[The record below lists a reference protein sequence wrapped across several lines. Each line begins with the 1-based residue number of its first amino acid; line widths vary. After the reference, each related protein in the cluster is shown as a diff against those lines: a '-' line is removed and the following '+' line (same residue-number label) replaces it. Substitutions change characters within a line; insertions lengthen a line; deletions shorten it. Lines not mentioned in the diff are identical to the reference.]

1 MFLDKHESVLNKM
14 TEVSKI
20 IELETYVGVHVKAD
34 ESVVQATDRQVESVT
49 HVVDSIAPEVILCHG
64 ADTRAHSALGQC
76 QVARGEQEAWP
87 TCLRD

>member
-34 ESVVQATDRQVESVT
+34 ESVVQAQDLWDEK
-49 HVVDSIAPEVILCHG
+49 
-64 ADTRAHSALGQC
+64 
-76 QVARGEQEAWP
+76 
-87 TCLRD
+87 